1 MAIGVALPI
10 VYDTTDGFALNYSVK
25 AAIKQNFKMLI
36 LTNPGERVMEPNFGV
51 GILQFLFENFDSTV
65 RGKIISKV
73 NSQVEKYMPSI
84 VIQNIDFFDNIDGNQ
99 LGLSIT
105 YVIPNLGIKDLLEFT
120 I

>member
-10 VYDTTDGFALNYSVK
+10 VYDTTDGFALNYSVS
-25 AAIKQNFKMLI
+25 AAIKQNFKVLH
-36 LTNPGERVMEPNFGV
+36 V
-51 GILQFLFENFDSTV
+51 GRSDYSTVHFLFENFDSTV
-65 RGKIISKV
+65 RGKITSKV
-73 NSQVEKYMPSI
+73 NAQVEKYMPSI